1 MLVPAPS
8 SPLSRVGVVSG
19 VVGVGVGFRPEL
31 AADLLAAPGTV
42 DFVEVVAEAC
52 FASPAARREAS
63 AIARIWPVV
72 PHGVKLSLGSASG
85 IDMERARRLGALC
98 RELAA
103 PVVSEH
109 VAFVRGGGR
118 EIGHLTALPYTVEA
132 ARAVARNVAAA
143 RRALP
148 DIPLL
153 LENAACT
160 LRFPGDALG
169 EGDFYAEVVRR
180 TGCDLLLDVGNVYA
194 NAVNAGVDPGELVRS
209 YPLDRVAMIHI
220 AGGVVEHGFYFDT
233 HAHPVPTPV
242 FALLAEVLGR
252 TGPLPILLE
261 RDGDFPPFAELAVEL
276 ATARAIAR
284 SAPTRPT
291 LAPSRPGLGPPVPS
305 RPGLGP
311 PVPSR
316 PGLGPPVPSRP
327 GLGPPVPSRPGLG
340 PPVPTRPGLELP
352 SRPGL
357 GPPVPTRPGLP
368 APRAAL
374 LQNPADTPPPEA
386 SALADVQ
393 ARVAEL
399 LTSPLE
405 PSPEALA
412 PFDAEDVARSRAI
425 LQRKRVD
432 DALPLLP
439 RLSSHRE
446 AAARLGARCVEASP
460 RAPRLTAVADALRIA
475 AAAAADAR
483 LAPEALVDLLLLRA
497 RFIGPASDGSVTPR
511 LLPFIRRERL
521 PGGRVVWAI
530 KGMGSSAEVR
540 LIEPRR

>member
-1 MLVPAPS
+1 MLVPAPR
-8 SPLSRVGVVSG
+8 SPLSGAVGV
-19 VVGVGVGFRPEL
+19 VGVGFRPEL
-31 AADLLAAPGTV
+31 AADLLAAPGAV

-85 IDMERARRLGALC
+85 IDMDRARRLGALC
-98 RELAA
+98 RELSA

-118 EIGHLTALPYTVEA
+118 EIGHLTALPYTLEA
-132 ARAVARNVAAA
+132 ARAVAKNVAAA

-169 EGDFYAEVVRR
+169 EGDFYAEVVAR

-194 NAVNAGVDPGELVRS
+194 NAVNAGVDPGELVGS
-209 YPLDRVAMIHI
+209 YPLERVAMIHI

-233 HAHPVPTPV
+233 HAHPVPAPV
-242 FALLAEVLGR
+242 FDLLAQVVAR
-252 TGPLPILLE
+252 IGPLPILFE
-261 RDGDFPPFAELAVEL
+261 RDGDFPPFAALAAEI
-276 ATARAIAR
+276 ATARAIVR

-291 LAPSRPGLGPPVPS
+291 L
-305 RPGLGP
+305 
-311 PVPSR
+311 
-316 PGLGPPVPSRP
+316 
-327 GLGPPVPSRPGLG
+327 
-340 PPVPTRPGLELP
+340 TRPTLAAT
-352 SRPGL
+352 RPTL
-357 GPPVPTRPGLP
+357 AATRPTLAGPTPAEPTLAPTRPGLP
-368 APRAAL
+368 TSRVAL
-374 LQNPADTPPPEA
+374 LQNSPDASPSEA
-386 SALADVQ
+386 SALAEVQ

-399 LTSPLE
+399 LTSPVD
-405 PSPEALA
+405 PRPEAVA

-475 AAAAADAR
+475 AAAADDAR
-483 LAPEALVDLLLLRA
+483 LAPEAIVDRLLLRA
-497 RFIGPASDGSVTPR
+497 RFVGPAGDGSVRPR

-530 KGMGSSAEVR
+530 KGIGSSAEVR

>member
-1 MLVPAPS
+1 MLVPAPR
-8 SPLSRVGVVSG
+8 SPLSGVGV
-19 VVGVGVGFRPEL
+19 VGVGFRPEL
-31 AADLLAAPGTV
+31 AADLLSAPGAV

-85 IDMERARRLGALC
+85 IDMDRARRLGALC
-98 RELAA
+98 RELSA

-118 EIGHLTALPYTVEA
+118 EIGHLTALPYTLEA

-169 EGDFYAEVVRR
+169 EGDFYAEVVDR

-194 NAVNAGVDPGELVRS
+194 NAVNAGVDPGELVGS
-209 YPLDRVAMIHI
+209 YPLERVAMIHI

-233 HAHPVPTPV
+233 HAHPVPAPV
-242 FALLAEVLGR
+242 FALLAQVVAR

-261 RDGDFPPFAELAVEL
+261 RDGDFPPFAALAAEI

-284 SAPTRPT
+284 SAPSRPT
-291 LAPSRPGLGPPVPS
+291 LTGPT
-305 RPGLGP
+305 LAGP
-311 PVPSR
+311 T
-316 PGLGPPVPSRP
+316 LA
-327 GLGPPVPSRPGLG
+327 
-340 PPVPTRPGLELP
+340 
-352 SRPGL
+352 
-357 GPPVPTRPGLP
+357 PTRPGLP
-368 APRAAL
+368 ASRAL
-374 LQNPADTPPPEA
+374 LKNSAGTSPPSA
-386 SALADVQ
+386 SALAEVQ

-399 LTSPLE
+399 LTSPVD
-405 PSPEALA
+405 PPPEAVA

-439 RLSSHRE
+439 RLSPHRE
-446 AAARLGARCVEASP
+446 AVARLGARCVEASP

-475 AAAAADAR
+475 AAAVDDAR
-483 LAPEALVDLLLLRA
+483 LAPEAIVDRLLLRA
-497 RFIGPASDGSVTPR
+497 RFVGPAGDGSVKPR

-530 KGMGSSAEVR
+530 KGMGSTAEVR

>member
-1 MLVPAPS
+1 MLSRSPS
-8 SPLSRVGVVSG
+8 SPPSG
-19 VVGVGVGFRPEL
+19 VSAVGVGVGVGGVGAVSGVGGVGAGFRPEL
-31 AADLLAAPGTV
+31 AADLLSAPGAV

-52 FASPAARREAS
+52 FASPAARREAA

-85 IDMERARRLGALC
+85 VDLDRARRLGALC

-132 ARAVARNVAAA
+132 ARVVARNVAAA

-153 LENAACT
+153 LENAART
-160 LRFPGDALG
+160 LRFPDDDLD
-169 EGDFYAEVVRR
+169 EGRFYAEVAAR

-194 NAVNAGVDPGELVRS
+194 NAVNAGADPAALVRS

-220 AGGVVEHGFYFDT
+220 AGGAREHGFYFDT
-233 HAHPVPTPV
+233 HAHPVPEPV
-242 FALLAEVLGR
+242 FALLAAVLER
-252 TGPLPILLE
+252 TGPVPILLE
-261 RDGDFPPFAELAVEL
+261 RDGDFPPFAALAAEIEAARGL
-276 ATARAIAR
+276 ARA
-284 SAPTRPT
+284 APC
-291 LAPSRPGLGPPVPS
+291 
-305 RPGLGP
+305 
-311 PVPSR
+311 
-316 PGLGPPVPSRP
+316 
-327 GLGPPVPSRPGLG
+327 
-340 PPVPTRPGLELP
+340 
-352 SRPGL
+352 
-357 GPPVPTRPGLP
+357 
-368 APRAAL
+368 RAAP
-374 LQNPADTPPPEA
+374 PADRAASLQISTTDPESPVDA
-386 SALADVQ
+386 PALAAAQ

-399 LTSPLE
+399 LTAQLE
-405 PSPEALA
+405 PSPEDAR
-412 PFDAEDVARSRAI
+412 PFDFAEIARSRAI

-439 RLSSHRE
+439 RLSAHRE
-446 AAARLGARCVEASP
+446 AAARLAAGCVEASP

-475 AAAAADAR
+475 DAAAADAR
-483 LAPEALVDLLLLRA
+483 LAPEAAVDRLLLRA
-497 RFIGPASDGSVTPR
+497 RFVGPAGDGSVRPR

-530 KGMGSSAEVR
+530 KGVGSSAEVR
-540 LIEPRR
+540 LVEPRG

>member
-1 MLVPAPS
+1 MLVPAPR
-8 SPLSRVGVVSG
+8 SPLSGAG
-19 VVGVGVGFRPEL
+19 AVGVGFRPEL
-31 AADLLAAPGTV
+31 AADLLSAPGAV

-85 IDMERARRLGALC
+85 IDMDRARRLGALC
-98 RELAA
+98 RELSA

-118 EIGHLTALPYTVEA
+118 EIGHLTALPYTLEA

-169 EGDFYAEVVRR
+169 EGDFYAEVVAR

-194 NAVNAGVDPGELVRS
+194 NAVNAGVDPGELLGS
-209 YPLDRVAMIHI
+209 YPLERVAMVHI

-233 HAHPVPTPV
+233 HAHPVPAPV
-242 FALLAEVLGR
+242 FELLAQVVAR

-261 RDGDFPPFAELAVEL
+261 RDGDFPPFAALAAEI
-276 ATARAIAR
+276 ATAREIAR
-284 SAPTRPT
+284 SAPSRPT
-291 LAPSRPGLGPPVPS
+291 LTRPRLAGPTPAEPT
-305 RPGLGP
+305 LA
-311 PVPSR
+311 
-316 PGLGPPVPSRP
+316 
-327 GLGPPVPSRPGLG
+327 
-340 PPVPTRPGLELP
+340 PTRPGL
-352 SRPGL
+352 GL
-357 GPPVPTRPGLP
+357 ALPTRPGLP
-368 APRAAL
+368 ASRAAL
-374 LQNPADTPPPEA
+374 LYNSTDASPSEA
-386 SALADVQ
+386 SALAEVQ

-399 LTSPLE
+399 LTSPVD
-405 PSPEALA
+405 PPPEAVA

-460 RAPRLTAVADALRIA
+460 RAPSRTAVADALRIA
-475 AAAAADAR
+475 AAAVDDAR
-483 LAPEALVDLLLLRA
+483 LAPEAIVDRLLLRA
-497 RFIGPASDGSVTPR
+497 RFVGPSGDGSVRPR

-530 KGMGSSAEVR
+530 KGIGSSAEVR

>member
-8 SPLSRVGVVSG
+8 SPFSGVGV
-19 VVGVGVGFRPEL
+19 VGVGFRPEL
-31 AADLLAAPGTV
+31 AADLLSAPGAV

-52 FASPAARREAS
+52 FSSAAARREAS

-98 RELAA
+98 RELSA

-118 EIGHLTALPYTVEA
+118 EIGHLTALPYTLEA

-153 LENAACT
+153 LESAACT

-169 EGDFYAEVVRR
+169 EGDFYAEVVAR

-194 NAVNAGVDPGELVRS
+194 NAVNAGVEPGELLGS
-209 YPLDRVAMIHI
+209 YPLERVAMIHI

-233 HAHPVPTPV
+233 HAHPVPAPV
-242 FALLAEVLGR
+242 FDLLAQVFAR

-261 RDGDFPPFAELAVEL
+261 RDGDFPPFAALAAEI

-284 SAPTRPT
+284 SAPSRPTLTRPT
-291 LAPSRPGLGPPVPS
+291 LAPTRPGLG
-305 RPGLGP
+305 LA
-311 PVPSR
+311 
-316 PGLGPPVPSRP
+316 
-327 GLGPPVPSRPGLG
+327 
-340 PPVPTRPGLELP
+340 
-352 SRPGL
+352 
-357 GPPVPTRPGLP
+357 PTRPGLP
-368 APRAAL
+368 ASRTAS
-374 LQNPADTPPPEA
+374 LQNSADTSPSEA
-386 SALADVQ
+386 SALAEVQ

-399 LTSPLE
+399 LTSPLD
-405 PSPEALA
+405 PPPEAVA

-425 LQRKRVD
+425 LQHKRVD

-460 RAPRLTAVADALRIA
+460 RAPSLTAVADALRIA
-475 AAAAADAR
+475 AAAVDDAR
-483 LAPEALVDLLLLRA
+483 LAPEAIVDHLLLRA
-497 RFIGPASDGSVTPR
+497 RFVGPAGDGSVRPR

>member
-8 SPLSRVGVVSG
+8 SPLSSVVGAVGV
-19 VVGVGVGFRPEL
+19 VGVGFRPEL
-31 AADLLAAPGTV
+31 AADLLAAPDAV

-85 IDMERARRLGALC
+85 IDMDRARRLGALC
-98 RELAA
+98 RELSA

-118 EIGHLTALPYTVEA
+118 EIGHLTALPYTIEA

-160 LRFPGDALG
+160 LRFPGDGPG
-169 EGDFYAEVVRR
+169 EGDFYAEVVAR

-194 NAVNAGVDPGELVRS
+194 NAVNAGVDPGELVRA
-209 YPLDRVAMIHI
+209 YPLERVAMIHI
-220 AGGVVEHGFYFDT
+220 AGGVMEHGFYFDT
-233 HAHPVPTPV
+233 HAHPVPAPV
-242 FALLAEVLGR
+242 FALLAEVLAR
-252 TGPLPILLE
+252 TGPLPILIE
-261 RDGDFPPFAELAVEL
+261 RDGDFPPFAALAAEIT
-276 ATARAIAR
+276 TARAIAR
-284 SAPTRPT
+284 SAPSRPTSTRPT
-291 LAPSRPGLGPPVPS
+291 SAGPTLAS
-305 RPGLGP
+305 
-311 PVPSR
+311 
-316 PGLGPPVPSRP
+316 
-327 GLGPPVPSRPGLG
+327 
-340 PPVPTRPGLELP
+340 
-352 SRPGL
+352 
-357 GPPVPTRPGLP
+357 TRPGLP
-368 APRAAL
+368 AGASSA
-374 LQNPADTPPPEA
+374 EA
-386 SALADVQ
+386 SALAEVQ

-399 LTSPLE
+399 LTSPLD
-405 PSPEALA
+405 PPPESVG

-446 AAARLGARCVEASP
+446 AAARLAARCVEASP
-460 RAPRLTAVADALRIA
+460 RAPSLTAVADALRVA
-475 AAAAADAR
+475 AAAAADPG
-483 LAPEALVDLLLLRA
+483 LAPEAIVDRLLLHA
-497 RFIGPASDGSVTPR
+497 RFVGPAGDGSVRPR
-511 LLPFIRRERL
+511 ILPFIRRERL

-530 KGMGSSAEVR
+530 KGIGSSAEVR
-540 LIEPRR
+540 LVEPRR

>member
-1 MLVPAPS
+1 MLVPAPR
-8 SPLSRVGVVSG
+8 SPLSGVAG
-19 VVGVGVGFRPEL
+19 VVGVGFRPEL
-31 AADLLAAPGTV
+31 AADLLSAPGAV

-98 RELAA
+98 RELSA

-118 EIGHLTALPYTVEA
+118 EIGHLTALPYTLEA

-169 EGDFYAEVVRR
+169 EGDFYAEVVDR

-194 NAVNAGVDPGELVRS
+194 NAVNAGVDPGELVGS
-209 YPLDRVAMIHI
+209 YPLERVAMIHI

-233 HAHPVPTPV
+233 HAHPVPAPV
-242 FALLAEVLGR
+242 FALLAQVVAR
-252 TGPLPILLE
+252 TGPVPILLE
-261 RDGDFPPFAELAVEL
+261 RDGDFPPFAALAAEI

-284 SAPTRPT
+284 SAPSRPTLTRPT
-291 LAPSRPGLGPPVPS
+291 LTGPALAPSRPTLAGPA
-305 RPGLGP
+305 LAE
-311 PVPSR
+311 
-316 PGLGPPVPSRP
+316 
-327 GLGPPVPSRPGLG
+327 
-340 PPVPTRPGLELP
+340 PTLA
-352 SRPGL
+352 
-357 GPPVPTRPGLP
+357 PTRPGLP
-368 APRAAL
+368 ASRAAL
-374 LQNPADTPPPEA
+374 LQNSSDASPPSA
-386 SALADVQ
+386 SALAEVQ

-399 LTSPLE
+399 LTSPVD
-405 PSPEALA
+405 PPPEAVA

-439 RLSSHRE
+439 RLSPHRE
-446 AAARLGARCVEASP
+446 AVARLGARCVEASP
-460 RAPRLTAVADALRIA
+460 RAPSLTAVADALRIA
-475 AAAAADAR
+475 AAAVDDAR
-483 LAPEALVDLLLLRA
+483 LAPEAIVDRLLLRA
-497 RFIGPASDGSVTPR
+497 RFVGPAGDGSVKPR

>member
-1 MLVPAPS
+1 MLVPAPR
-8 SPLSRVGVVSG
+8 SPLSGVGA
-19 VVGVGVGFRPEL
+19 VGVGFRPEL
-31 AADLLAAPGTV
+31 AADLLSAPGAV

-98 RELAA
+98 RELSA

-118 EIGHLTALPYTVEA
+118 EIGHLTALPYTLEA

-169 EGDFYAEVVRR
+169 EGDFYAEVVDR

-194 NAVNAGVDPGELVRS
+194 NAVNAGVDPGELVGS
-209 YPLDRVAMIHI
+209 YPLERVAMLHI

-233 HAHPVPTPV
+233 HAHPVPAPV
-242 FALLAEVLGR
+242 FALLAQVVAR

-261 RDGDFPPFAELAVEL
+261 RDGDFPPFAALAAEI

-284 SAPTRPT
+284 SAPSRPTLTRPT
-291 LAPSRPGLGPPVPS
+291 LTGPA
-305 RPGLGP
+305 LAE
-311 PVPSR
+311 
-316 PGLGPPVPSRP
+316 
-327 GLGPPVPSRPGLG
+327 
-340 PPVPTRPGLELP
+340 PTLA
-352 SRPGL
+352 
-357 GPPVPTRPGLP
+357 PTRPGLP
-368 APRAAL
+368 ASRAASL
-374 LQNPADTPPPEA
+374 KNSSDASPPSA
-386 SALADVQ
+386 SALAEVQ

-399 LTSPLE
+399 LTSPVD
-405 PSPEALA
+405 PPPEAVA

-439 RLSSHRE
+439 RLSPHRE
-446 AAARLGARCVEASP
+446 AVARLGARCVEASP
-460 RAPRLTAVADALRIA
+460 RAPSLTAVADALRIA
-475 AAAAADAR
+475 AAAVDDAR
-483 LAPEALVDLLLLRA
+483 LAPEAIVDRLLLRA
-497 RFIGPASDGSVTPR
+497 RFVGPAGDGSVKPR

>member
-8 SPLSRVGVVSG
+8 SPFSG
-19 VVGVGVGFRPEL
+19 AGAVGVGFRPEL
-31 AADLLAAPGTV
+31 AADLLSAPGAV

-85 IDMERARRLGALC
+85 IDMDRARRLGALC
-98 RELAA
+98 RELSA

-118 EIGHLTALPYTVEA
+118 EIGHLTALPYTLEA

-169 EGDFYAEVVRR
+169 EGDFYAEVVAR

-194 NAVNAGVDPGELVRS
+194 NAVNTGVDPAELVGS
-209 YPLDRVAMIHI
+209 YPLERVAMIHI

-233 HAHPVPTPV
+233 HAHPVPAPV
-242 FALLAEVLGR
+242 FDLLAQVVAR

-261 RDGDFPPFAELAVEL
+261 RDGDFPPFAALAAEI
-276 ATARAIAR
+276 ATARAIGR
-284 SAPTRPT
+284 S
-291 LAPSRPGLGPPVPS
+291 APSRPTL
-305 RPGLGP
+305 
-311 PVPSR
+311 
-316 PGLGPPVPSRP
+316 
-327 GLGPPVPSRPGLG
+327 
-340 PPVPTRPGLELP
+340 TRPRLAGPTPAEPRLALT
-352 SRPGL
+352 RPRL
-357 GPPVPTRPGLP
+357 AGPTPAEPRLAPTRPGLP
-368 APRAAL
+368 ASRAIS
-374 LQNPADTPPPEA
+374 LQISPDASPFEA
-386 SALADVQ
+386 SALAEVQ

-399 LTSPLE
+399 LTSPVD
-405 PSPEALA
+405 PPPEAVA

-460 RAPRLTAVADALRIA
+460 RAPSLTAVADALRIA
-475 AAAAADAR
+475 AAAVDDAR
-483 LAPEALVDLLLLRA
+483 LAPEAIVDRLLLRA
-497 RFIGPASDGSVTPR
+497 RFVGPAGDGSVRPR

-530 KGMGSSAEVR
+530 KGIGSSAEVR

>member
-1 MLVPAPS
+1 MPAPR
-8 SPLSRVGVVSG
+8 SPLSGVGVVG
-19 VVGVGVGFRPEL
+19 VVGVGFRPEL
-31 AADLLAAPGTV
+31 AADLLSAPGAV

-85 IDMERARRLGALC
+85 IDMDRARRLGALC
-98 RELAA
+98 RELSA

-118 EIGHLTALPYTVEA
+118 EIGHLTALPYTLEA

-169 EGDFYAEVVRR
+169 EGDFYAEVVDR

-194 NAVNAGVDPGELVRS
+194 NAVNAGVDPGELVGA
-209 YPLDRVAMIHI
+209 YPLERVAMIHI

-233 HAHPVPTPV
+233 HAHPVPAPV
-242 FALLAEVLGR
+242 FALLAQVFAR

-261 RDGDFPPFAELAVEL
+261 RDGDFPPFAALAAEI

-284 SAPTRPT
+284 SAPSRPTLTRPTLTRPT
-291 LAPSRPGLGPPVPS
+291 LAGPT
-305 RPGLGP
+305 LAE
-311 PVPSR
+311 
-316 PGLGPPVPSRP
+316 
-327 GLGPPVPSRPGLG
+327 
-340 PPVPTRPGLELP
+340 PTLA
-352 SRPGL
+352 
-357 GPPVPTRPGLP
+357 PTRPGLP
-368 APRAAL
+368 ASRDL
-374 LQNPADTPPPEA
+374 LKNSADTSPPSA
-386 SALADVQ
+386 SALAEVQ

-399 LTSPLE
+399 LTSPVD
-405 PSPEALA
+405 PPPEAVA

-439 RLSSHRE
+439 RLSPHRE
-446 AAARLGARCVEASP
+446 AVARLGALCVEASP
-460 RAPRLTAVADALRIA
+460 RAPSLTAVADALRIA
-475 AAAAADAR
+475 AAAVDDAR
-483 LAPEALVDLLLLRA
+483 LAPEAIVDRLLLRA
-497 RFIGPASDGSVTPR
+497 RFVGPAGDGSVRPR

>member
-1 MLVPAPS
+1 MLVPAPR
-8 SPLSRVGVVSG
+8 SPLSGIG
-19 VVGVGVGFRPEL
+19 AVGVGFRPEL
-31 AADLLAAPGTV
+31 AADLLSAPGAV

-85 IDMERARRLGALC
+85 IDMDRARRLGALC

-118 EIGHLTALPYTVEA
+118 EIGHLTALPYTLEA
-132 ARAVARNVAAA
+132 ARAVAKNVAAA

-160 LRFPGDALG
+160 LRFPGDALE
-169 EGDFYAEVVRR
+169 EGDFYAEVVAR

-194 NAVNAGVDPGELVRS
+194 NAVNAGVDPAELVGS
-209 YPLDRVAMIHI
+209 YPLERVAMIHI
-220 AGGVVEHGFYFDT
+220 AGGAVEHGFYFDT
-233 HAHPVPTPV
+233 HAHPVPAPV
-242 FALLAEVLGR
+242 FALLAQVVVR
-252 TGPLPILLE
+252 AGPLPILLE
-261 RDGDFPPFAELAVEL
+261 RDGDFPPFAALAAEI

-284 SAPTRPT
+284 SAPSRPTLTRPTLTRPTLTRPT
-291 LAPSRPGLGPPVPS
+291 LAGPTPAE
-305 RPGLGP
+305 
-311 PVPSR
+311 
-316 PGLGPPVPSRP
+316 
-327 GLGPPVPSRPGLG
+327 
-340 PPVPTRPGLELP
+340 PTLA
-352 SRPGL
+352 
-357 GPPVPTRPGLP
+357 PTRPGLP
-368 APRAAL
+368 ASRTSL
-374 LQNPADTPPPEA
+374 LQNSPEASPPEA
-386 SALADVQ
+386 SALAEVQ

-399 LTSPLE
+399 LTSPVD
-405 PSPEALA
+405 PPPEAVA

-446 AAARLGARCVEASP
+446 AAARLGALCVEASP
-460 RAPRLTAVADALRIA
+460 RAPSFTAVADALRIA
-475 AAAAADAR
+475 AAAVDDAR
-483 LAPEALVDLLLLRA
+483 LAPEAIVDRLLLRA
-497 RFIGPASDGSVTPR
+497 RFVGPSGDGSVRPR

-530 KGMGSSAEVR
+530 KGIGSSAEVR

>member
-8 SPLSRVGVVSG
+8 SPLAGVGV
-19 VVGVGVGFRPEL
+19 VGVGFRPEI
-31 AADLLAAPGTV
+31 AADLLSAPGAV

-98 RELAA
+98 RELSA

-118 EIGHLTALPYTVEA
+118 EIGHLTALPYTLEA

-160 LRFPGDALG
+160 LRFPDDALG
-169 EGDFYAEVVRR
+169 EGDFYAEVVGR

-209 YPLDRVAMIHI
+209 YPLERVAMIHI
-220 AGGVVEHGFYFDT
+220 AGGVLEHGFYFDT
-233 HAHPVPTPV
+233 HAHPVPAPV
-242 FALLAEVLGR
+242 FDLLAQVVAR

-261 RDGDFPPFAELAVEL
+261 RDGDFPPFAALAAEI

-284 SAPTRPT
+284 SAPSRPTLAGPTLTLTRPT
-291 LAPSRPGLGPPVPS
+291 L
-305 RPGLGP
+305 
-311 PVPSR
+311 
-316 PGLGPPVPSRP
+316 
-327 GLGPPVPSRPGLG
+327 
-340 PPVPTRPGLELP
+340 TRPTLP
-352 SRPGL
+352 RPTL
-357 GPPVPTRPGLP
+357 AASTLAPTRPGLP
-368 APRAAL
+368 ASRAAL
-374 LQNPADTPPPEA
+374 VQNSADVSPFEA
-386 SALADVQ
+386 SALAEVQ

-399 LTSPLE
+399 LTSPVD
-405 PSPEALA
+405 PPPEAVA
-412 PFDAEDVARSRAI
+412 PFDAGDVARSRAI

-475 AAAAADAR
+475 AAAADDAR
-483 LAPEALVDLLLLRA
+483 LAPEAIVDRLLLRA
-497 RFIGPASDGSVTPR
+497 RFVGPSGDGSVRPR

-530 KGMGSSAEVR
+530 KGIGSSAEVR
-540 LIEPRR
+540 LVEPRR

>member
-1 MLVPAPS
+1 MLVPAPRS
-8 SPLSRVGVVSG
+8 SLSGIG
-19 VVGVGVGFRPEL
+19 AVGVGFRPEL
-31 AADLLAAPGTV
+31 AADLLSAPGAV

-85 IDMERARRLGALC
+85 IDMDRARRLGALC

-118 EIGHLTALPYTVEA
+118 EIGHLTALPYTLEA
-132 ARAVARNVAAA
+132 ARAVAKNVAAA

-160 LRFPGDALG
+160 LRFPGGALG
-169 EGDFYAEVVRR
+169 EGDFYAEVVAR

-194 NAVNAGVDPGELVRS
+194 NAVNAGVDPGELLGS
-209 YPLDRVAMIHI
+209 YPLERVAMIHI

-233 HAHPVPTPV
+233 HAHPVPAPV
-242 FALLAEVLGR
+242 FDLLAQVVAR
-252 TGPLPILLE
+252 SGPLPILLE
-261 RDGDFPPFAELAVEL
+261 RDGDFPPFAALAAEI

-284 SAPTRPT
+284 SAP
-291 LAPSRPGLGPPVPS
+291 SRPGLPGS
-305 RPGLGP
+305 RAT
-311 PVPSR
+311 S
-316 PGLGPPVPSRP
+316 
-327 GLGPPVPSRPGLG
+327 
-340 PPVPTRPGLELP
+340 
-352 SRPGL
+352 
-357 GPPVPTRPGLP
+357 
-368 APRAAL
+368 
-374 LQNPADTPPPEA
+374 LQNSPDASPFEA
-386 SALADVQ
+386 SALAEVQ

-399 LTSPLE
+399 LTSPVD
-405 PSPEALA
+405 PPPEAVA
-412 PFDAEDVARSRAI
+412 PFDAGDVARSRAI

-460 RAPRLTAVADALRIA
+460 RAPSFTAVADALRIA
-475 AAAAADAR
+475 AAAVDDAR
-483 LAPEALVDLLLLRA
+483 LAPEAIVDRLLLRA
-497 RFIGPASDGSVTPR
+497 RFVGPSGDGSVRPR

-530 KGMGSSAEVR
+530 KGIGSSAEVR

>member
-1 MLVPAPS
+1 MLVPAPR
-8 SPLSRVGVVSG
+8 SPLSGVSV
-19 VVGVGVGFRPEL
+19 VGVGFRPEL
-31 AADLLAAPGTV
+31 AADLLSAPGAV

-98 RELAA
+98 RELSA

-118 EIGHLTALPYTVEA
+118 EIGHLTALPYTLEA

-169 EGDFYAEVVRR
+169 EGEFYAEVVDR

-194 NAVNAGVDPGELVRS
+194 NAVNAGVDPGELVGS
-209 YPLDRVAMIHI
+209 YPLERVAMIHI

-233 HAHPVPTPV
+233 HAHPVPAPV
-242 FALLAEVLGR
+242 FVLLAQVVAR

-261 RDGDFPPFAELAVEL
+261 RDGDFPPFAALAAEI

-284 SAPTRPT
+284 SAPSRPTLTRPT
-291 LAPSRPGLGPPVPS
+291 LTGPALAPSRPTLAGPA
-305 RPGLGP
+305 LAE
-311 PVPSR
+311 
-316 PGLGPPVPSRP
+316 
-327 GLGPPVPSRPGLG
+327 
-340 PPVPTRPGLELP
+340 PTLA
-352 SRPGL
+352 
-357 GPPVPTRPGLP
+357 PTRPGLP
-368 APRAAL
+368 ASRAASL
-374 LQNPADTPPPEA
+374 KNSSDASPPSA
-386 SALADVQ
+386 SALAEVQ

-399 LTSPLE
+399 LTSPVD
-405 PSPEALA
+405 PPPEAVA

-439 RLSSHRE
+439 RLSPHRE
-446 AAARLGARCVEASP
+446 AVARLGARCVEASP
-460 RAPRLTAVADALRIA
+460 RAPSLTAVADALRIA
-475 AAAAADAR
+475 AAAVDDAR
-483 LAPEALVDLLLLRA
+483 LAPEAIVDRLLLRA
-497 RFIGPASDGSVTPR
+497 RFVGPAGDGSVKPR

>member
-1 MLVPAPS
+1 MVERSPS
-8 SPLSRVGVVSG
+8 SPLSDVGA
-19 VVGVGVGFRPEL
+19 VGIGFRPEI
-31 AADLLAAPGTV
+31 AADLLAAPAAV

-52 FASPAARREAS
+52 FSSPAARREAA

-85 IDMERARRLGALC
+85 VDLDRARRLGALC

-118 EIGHLTALPYTVEA
+118 EIGHLTALPYTIEA
-132 ARAVARNVAAA
+132 ARVVARNVAAA

-153 LENAACT
+153 LENAART
-160 LRFPGDALG
+160 LRFPDDALD
-169 EGDFYAEVVRR
+169 EGSFYAEVAAR

-194 NAVNAGVDPGELVRS
+194 NAVNAGADPGELVRS

-220 AGGVVEHGFYFDT
+220 AGGAREHGFYFDT
-233 HAHPVPTPV
+233 HAHPVPAPV
-242 FALLAEVLGR
+242 FALLAAVLAR
-252 TGPLPILLE
+252 TGPVPILLE
-261 RDGDFPPFAELAVEL
+261 RDGDFPPFAALAAEL
-276 ATARAIAR
+276 ATARELAR
-284 SAPTRPT
+284 SAPPRP
-291 LAPSRPGLGPPVPS
+291 LPPPSRAASLEFSVDDPPAEAP
-305 RPGLGP
+305 
-311 PVPSR
+311 
-316 PGLGPPVPSRP
+316 
-327 GLGPPVPSRPGLG
+327 
-340 PPVPTRPGLELP
+340 EL
-352 SRPGL
+352 
-357 GPPVPTRPGLP
+357 
-368 APRAAL
+368 AA
-374 LQNPADTPPPEA
+374 
-386 SALADVQ
+386 VQ

-399 LTSPLE
+399 LTDPVE
-405 PSPEALA
+405 PSPADVR
-412 PFDAEDVARSRAI
+412 PFAAEEVARSRAI

-439 RLSSHRE
+439 RLASHRE

-475 AAAAADAR
+475 AAAEADEG
-483 LAPEALVDLLLLRA
+483 LAPEAIVDRLLLRA
-497 RFIGPASDGSVTPR
+497 RFVGPAGDGTVRPR

-521 PGGRVVWAI
+521 PGGRVIWAI
-530 KGMGSSAEVR
+530 KGMGSSADVR

>member
-8 SPLSRVGVVSG
+8 SPFSG
-19 VVGVGVGFRPEL
+19 AGAVGVGFRPEL
-31 AADLLAAPGTV
+31 AADLLSAPGAV

-85 IDMERARRLGALC
+85 IDMDRARRLGALC
-98 RELAA
+98 RELSA

-118 EIGHLTALPYTVEA
+118 EIGHLTALPYTLEA

-169 EGDFYAEVVRR
+169 EGDFYAEVVAR

-194 NAVNAGVDPGELVRS
+194 NAVNAGVDPAELVGS
-209 YPLDRVAMIHI
+209 YPLERVAMIHI

-233 HAHPVPTPV
+233 HAHPVPAPV
-242 FALLAEVLGR
+242 FDLLAQVVAR
-252 TGPLPILLE
+252 SGPLPILLE
-261 RDGDFPPFAELAVEL
+261 RDGDFPPFAALAAEI
-276 ATARAIAR
+276 ATARAIGR
-284 SAPTRPT
+284 S
-291 LAPSRPGLGPPVPS
+291 APSRPTL
-305 RPGLGP
+305 
-311 PVPSR
+311 
-316 PGLGPPVPSRP
+316 
-327 GLGPPVPSRPGLG
+327 
-340 PPVPTRPGLELP
+340 TRPRLA
-352 SRPGL
+352 
-357 GPPVPTRPGLP
+357 GPTPAEPRLAPARPGLP
-368 APRAAL
+368 ASRAIL
-374 LQNPADTPPPEA
+374 LQNSLDASPFEA
-386 SALADVQ
+386 SALAEVQ

-399 LTSPLE
+399 LTSPVD
-405 PSPEALA
+405 PPPEAVA

-460 RAPRLTAVADALRIA
+460 RAPSLTAVADALRIA
-475 AAAAADAR
+475 AAAVDDAR
-483 LAPEALVDLLLLRA
+483 LAPEAIVDRLLLRA
-497 RFIGPASDGSVTPR
+497 RFVGPAGDGSVRPR

-530 KGMGSSAEVR
+530 KGIGSSAEVR

>member
-1 MLVPAPS
+1 MLVPAPR
-8 SPLSRVGVVSG
+8 SPLSGA
-19 VVGVGVGFRPEL
+19 VGVGFRPEL
-31 AADLLAAPGTV
+31 AADLLSAPGAV

-85 IDMERARRLGALC
+85 IDMDRARRLGALC
-98 RELAA
+98 RELSA

-118 EIGHLTALPYTVEA
+118 EIGHLTALPYTLEA

-148 DIPLL
+148 EIPLL

-169 EGDFYAEVVRR
+169 EGDFYAEVVAR

-194 NAVNAGVDPGELVRS
+194 NAVNAGVDPGELLGS
-209 YPLDRVAMIHI
+209 YPLERVAMVHI

-233 HAHPVPTPV
+233 HAHPVPAPV
-242 FALLAEVLGR
+242 FALLAQVVAR
-252 TGPLPILLE
+252 AGPLPILLE
-261 RDGDFPPFAELAVEL
+261 RDGDFPPFAALAAEI
-276 ATARAIAR
+276 ATARAIAL
-284 SAPTRPT
+284 SAPSRTTLTRPT
-291 LAPSRPGLGPPVPS
+291 LAGPTPAEPT
-305 RPGLGP
+305 LA
-311 PVPSR
+311 
-316 PGLGPPVPSRP
+316 
-327 GLGPPVPSRPGLG
+327 
-340 PPVPTRPGLELP
+340 PTRPGLGLAP
-352 SRPGL
+352 TRPGL
-357 GPPVPTRPGLP
+357 GLAPTRPGLP
-368 APRAAL
+368 ASRATS
-374 LQNPADTPPPEA
+374 LQNSFDASPSEA
-386 SALADVQ
+386 SALAEVQ

-399 LTSPLE
+399 LTSPVD
-405 PSPEALA
+405 PPPEAVA
-412 PFDAEDVARSRAI
+412 PFDVEDVARSRAI

-460 RAPRLTAVADALRIA
+460 RAPSLTAVADALRIA
-475 AAAAADAR
+475 AAAAGDAR
-483 LAPEALVDLLLLRA
+483 LAPEAIVDRLLLRA
-497 RFIGPASDGSVTPR
+497 RFVGPSGDGSVRPR

-530 KGMGSSAEVR
+530 KGIGSSAEVR

>member
-1 MLVPAPS
+1 MLARLS
-8 SPLSRVGVVSG
+8 SASLSGGVGVVG
-19 VVGVGVGFRPEL
+19 VGGVGVGFRPEL
-31 AADLLAAPGTV
+31 AADLLSAPGTV

-52 FASPAARREAS
+52 FASPAARREAA

-85 IDMERARRLGALC
+85 VDLDRARRLGALC

-132 ARAVARNVAAA
+132 ARVVARNVAAA

-153 LENAACT
+153 LENAART
-160 LRFPGDALG
+160 LRFPDDDLD
-169 EGDFYAEVVRR
+169 EGRFYAEVAAR

-194 NAVNAGVDPGELVRS
+194 NAVNAGADPAALVRS

-220 AGGVVEHGFYFDT
+220 AGGAREHGFYFDT
-233 HAHPVPTPV
+233 HAHPVPAPV
-242 FALLAEVLGR
+242 FALLAAVLER
-252 TGPLPILLE
+252 TGPVPILLE
-261 RDGDFPPFAELAVEL
+261 RDGDFPPFAALAAEIEAARGL
-276 ATARAIAR
+276 ARA
-284 SAPTRPT
+284 AP
-291 LAPSRPGLGPPVPS
+291 
-305 RPGLGP
+305 
-311 PVPSR
+311 
-316 PGLGPPVPSRP
+316 
-327 GLGPPVPSRPGLG
+327 
-340 PPVPTRPGLELP
+340 
-352 SRPGL
+352 
-357 GPPVPTRPGLP
+357 
-368 APRAAL
+368 PRAAPPAGSAVS
-374 LQNPADTPPPEA
+374 LQTSTAA
-386 SALADVQ
+386 SGLPVDAPALAAAQ

-399 LTSPLE
+399 LTAPLDP
-405 PSPEALA
+405 PSPDGAR
-412 PFDAEDVARSRAI
+412 PFDAAEIARSRAI

-439 RLSSHRE
+439 RLSAHRE
-446 AAARLGARCVEASP
+446 AAARLAARCVEASP

-475 AAAAADAR
+475 DAAAADAR
-483 LAPEALVDLLLLRA
+483 LAPEAAVDRLLLRA
-497 RFIGPASDGSVTPR
+497 RFVGPAGDGSVRPR

-530 KGMGSSAEVR
+530 KGVGSSAEVR
-540 LIEPRR
+540 LVEPRG